1 MAQSSKQVLERLGD
15 DGNFVLSRWIL
26 AGEMSPVLALA
37 PASEQPA
44 PWIIARLEHIYAL
57 REELERTSVARPIRL
72 LQQGGER
79 ALLFADPG
87 GNLLARLV
95 GQPWEFSEFLRLAA
109 GITAAL
115 RRVHDGGLIHG
126 DVNPANILVDM
137 SSGQAWFVGVSVV
150 PRLRRG
156 EAAALPE
163 EVTATV
169 AYMAPDQTGRIN
181 RSVDVRSDLYSL
193 GVTLYQMLTGTP
205 PFIPSEPKE

>member
-1 MAQSSKQVLERLGD
+1 MAQSSKQVLERLWD

-95 GQPWEFSEFLRLAA
+95 GQPWEFSEFLRVAA
-109 GITAAL
+109 GITSAL
-115 RRVHDGGLIHG
+115 PRVHDGGLIHG

-137 SSGQAWFVGVSVV
+137 SSGQAWFVVVSVR
-150 PRLRRG
+150 PRLHRVY
-156 EAAALPE
+156 ASPLP
-163 EVTATV
+163 AT
-169 AYMAPDQTGRIN
+169 
-181 RSVDVRSDLYSL
+181 L
-193 GVTLYQMLTGTP
+193 TP
-205 PFIPSEPKE
+205 PSSHI

>member
-1 MAQSSKQVLERLGD
+1 MAQSSKQVLERLWD

-37 PASEQPA
+37 PASEHPA
-44 PWIIARLEHIYAL
+44 PWIIARLEHHYAP
-57 REELERTSVARPIRL
+57 REELERTSVAGPISL

-95 GQPWEFSEFLRLAA
+95 GQPWEFSEFLRVAA

-137 SSGQAWFVGVSVV
+137 SSGQAGFVGVSVGR
-150 PRLRRG
+150 RLRRG

-163 EVTATV
+163 ECTATFGD
-169 AYMAPDQTGRIN
+169 MAPEQTGRIN

-193 GVTLYQMLTGTP
+193 GLPLSHLFTSTP
-205 PFIPSEPKE
+205 PFT